1 MYTGDLSLD
10 LLLRILVASAE
21 RRNFTNRGL
30 GRLFLGL
37 NLPSQ
42 KESLMACRSI
52 EASISDS
59 DVANLSRSCF

>member
-10 LLLRILVASAE
+10 LLLRILVASAD

-30 GRLFLGL
+30 GRLFPGL

-52 EASISDS
+52 EVSISDS
-59 DVANLSRSCF
+59 NVANFSRSCF